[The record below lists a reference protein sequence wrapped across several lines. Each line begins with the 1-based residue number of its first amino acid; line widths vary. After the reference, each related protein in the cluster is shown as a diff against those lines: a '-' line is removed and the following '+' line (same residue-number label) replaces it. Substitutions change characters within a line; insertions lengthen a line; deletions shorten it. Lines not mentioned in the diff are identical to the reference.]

1 MANGNFLSWWD
12 EQERISY
19 YSQPIN
25 KTEPEY
31 LAFIRKRKFTVREF
45 ATLLA
50 GLRPWVFDNSDLAD
64 KVYASRVK
72 PFLELLL
79 DDLSADLVDKDEDGW
94 SLNRRE
100 CWVFDNSDLADKV
113 YASRVKPFLELLLDD
128 LSADLVDKDEDG
140 WSLNRRE
147 CPWILLGDEPSI
159 NVFDW
164 DHRENTAFHV
174 QSYFRYCEQNNIPFP
189 IESEWVR
196 SITRPPQE
204 DVLNLPLAN
213 GEPSNQ
219 CEGQPLNQRHE
230 VPSDKTQIEIIEGV
244 TVGDLLE
251 MINANQALGDVLQ
264 AVNSWR
270 KLPEERKT
278 LPNSL
283 YSGLN
288 IKAKANGWGNNPD
301 GQLARKQ
308 YEEIGDIFIQSS
320 KKRTG
325 KRGNGLFPS
334 YDEATRKK

>member
-1 MANGNFLSWWD
+1 MSAD
-12 EQERISY
+12 ENKPQWQIDQERRLY
-19 YSQPIN
+19 FTQPLD
-25 KTEPEY
+25 KSEPEY
-31 LAFIRKRKFTVREF
+31 LAFIKKSYFTIREF

-50 GLRPWVFDNSDLAD
+50 GLRP
-64 KVYASRVK
+64 
-72 PFLELLL
+72 
-79 DDLSADLVDKDEDGW
+79 
-94 SLNRRE
+94 
-100 CWVFDNSDLADKV
+100 WVFDNSDLADKV

-325 KRGNGLFPS
+325 KRGNGLFPR